1 MWSSK
6 ALYCYSIYI
15 KKTQPRIYTAWNKV
29 SPIKSPD
36 ILTPMLNKRPVGLY
50 SPLLIQIIQYYN
62 KCLHV
67 DASKTGWTQNKKVI
81 KGIHL
86 LQFAQHIHLLFWAK
100 DHFHLNKRPD
110 SLISR

>member
-1 MWSSK
+1 MAQKFGLLLHTYKISSNE
-6 ALYCYSIYI
+6 II
-15 KKTQPRIYTAWNKV
+15 
-29 SPIKSPD
+29 
-36 ILTPMLNKRPVGLY
+36 NKRPVGLY
-50 SPLLIQIIQYYN
+50 SPLLIQIIQYCN

-67 DASKTGWTQNKKVI
+67 DASKTGWTPNKKGNQS

-100 DHFHLNKRPD
+100 DHFHLNKRSD